1 MPYSTPASFFE
12 RSDTHRPTSTFD
24 DLWNADFVLAAT
36 HVGRRQL
43 SRLEIS
49 PYQEALLARGVRRWH
64 RGQAP
69 DGRMEQAMGY
79 TGAFGTM
86 LMDEMAG
93 ICGRAEERFTGI
105 RTDIGKLESELLKAR
120 DWSARA
126 QDQING
132 LETHVHRLEAS
143 RRAMREDMD
152 EMTRNMNGL
161 LELNQQMIRDI
172 LQLRMS
178 VVHNR
183 DNPIE
188 LDVSSDED
196 VVDTAPV
203 PVPQPVVYTLV
214 LISELTESREV
225 SEEEEETDTDNE
237 VWEISREE
245 FHSSSPEL

>member
-1 MPYSTPASFFE
+1 MAASFFE
-12 RSDTHRPTSTFD
+12 QSNTHHPTSTFD

-36 HVGRRQL
+36 RVGRRQL

-49 PYQEALLARGVRRWH
+49 PYQESLLARGVRSQH

-79 TGAFGTM
+79 TGAIGMM
-86 LMDEMAG
+86 LMDEMVG

-105 RTDIGKLESELLKAR
+105 RMDIGKLETELLKAR

-126 QDQING
+126 QDQIDG
-132 LETHVHRLEAS
+132 LETHMRRLEAS

-152 EMTRNMNGL
+152 EMMRNMNGL
-161 LELNQQMIRDI
+161 LELNRQMIRDI

-178 VVHNR
+178 AVHNR

-188 LDVSSDED
+188 LDTSSEED
-196 VVDTAPV
+196 VLDTALV
-203 PVPQPVVYTLV
+203 PVPQPVVHTLV
-214 LISELTESREV
+214 PVSELTGSREG
-225 SEEEEETDTDNE
+225 SEEEETDTEDE
-237 VWEISREE
+237 VWEIS
-245 FHSSSPEL
+245 